1 MKGIIEGFEGEFVII
16 EIDGVTKD
24 IPKAD
29 VDDSVSAGD
38 SVEFIKGK
46 WRTNEVETKKRTK
59 KIKALMN
66 NVRED

>member
-1 MKGIIEGFEGEFVII
+1 MKGIIEGFEGEFVRI

-38 SVEFIKGK
+38 VVQYIDDK
-46 WRTNEVETKKRTK
+46 WVTDEVETNNRTK
-59 KIKALMN
+59 KIKNLMKD
-66 NVRED
+66 VWED